1 MPKKEYL
8 NKTIEEAE
16 TLVCVHIMTPNAP
29 RPYIV
34 IVNSENFDD
43 FTKHISA
50 NYDDNLVCGDNQIV
64 DFVAD
69 KVM

>member
-1 MPKKEYL
+1 
-8 NKTIEEAE
+8 
-16 TLVCVHIMTPNAP
+16 MTPNAP

-43 FTKHISA
+43 FTKHIRA